1 MDWPANKPA
10 VQAYQQMIDLQTQIC
25 STNLSREVIGAD
37 RAIRPHHRGAFLAPL
52 QHHPWGTSGNQRC
65 LQSLRRFIERG
76 DAHIT
81 PRRILLTSGVGR
93 ATAGRAGNRQEDDS
107 GKWGG
112 GVRSRDN
119 TRGESSRTT
128 QSRTSRHPNVWRVP
142 PFWGHPVRGRDF
154 SARDGLR
161 MQQTK
166 QMDGVIAVSFPGS
179 AGILSR
185 ISFILG
191 LLLVGVSCSISRRKW
206 K

>member
-1 MDWPANKPA
+1 
-10 VQAYQQMIDLQTQIC
+10 MIDLQTQIC

-112 GVRSRDN
+112 GGYV
-119 TRGESSRTT
+119 
-128 QSRTSRHPNVWRVP
+128 
-142 PFWGHPVRGRDF
+142 
-154 SARDGLR
+154 
-161 MQQTK
+161 
-166 QMDGVIAVSFPGS
+166 
-179 AGILSR
+179 AGITPGVNPAGRHNHGHHDTQMCDVCRHSEAIPCGAGTAPHGMASECSR
-185 ISFILG
+185 PNKWTSH
-191 LLLVGVSCSISRRKW
+191 CSIVSRVSWHFEPDILHLRPLIGRCIMFHAEK
-206 K
+206 KMKVKCLEVSTKCLI